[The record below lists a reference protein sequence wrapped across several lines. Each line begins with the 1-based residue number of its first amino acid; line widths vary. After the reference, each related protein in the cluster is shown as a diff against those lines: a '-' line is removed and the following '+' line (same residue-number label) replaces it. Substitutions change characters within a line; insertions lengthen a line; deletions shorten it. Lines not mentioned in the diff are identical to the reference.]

1 MEHRK
6 SNVPAFVAVT
16 VWVADLPA
24 AAFNETPSD
33 GMVTSCSSLPVLSST
48 SVTGWPVGS
57 CTCFGLKLHSDTLR
71 CTSEGVDDTTDAG
84 AATVVVDRGVDKLG
98 ANRNSTGMSNA
109 A

>member
-33 GMVTSCSSLPVLSST
+33 GMVTSSS